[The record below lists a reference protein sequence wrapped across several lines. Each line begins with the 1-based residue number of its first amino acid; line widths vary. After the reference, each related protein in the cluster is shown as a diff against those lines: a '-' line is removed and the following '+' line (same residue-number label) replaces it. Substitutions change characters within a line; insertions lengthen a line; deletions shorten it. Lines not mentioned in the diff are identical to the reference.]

1 MKKKIAIVRGKFLN
15 KFEMQSFEPL
25 HTKFDM
31 TAFGSL
37 TPFQDNFAF
46 PTVKL
51 PSPMDLPEVPLKMP
65 VINRLFIDAHYL
77 YGLEEKLKG
86 FDIAHS
92 AETYYRYTQ
101 QCLDAKRKG
110 YVKKVVVT
118 VLENIVFNNEG
129 IWGRKTY
136 KMRTRNE
143 ADMFIALTQKTK
155 DVLLEEGAEEDKIV
169 IIGSGINTDRFK
181 PSVRLEK
188 NFIQKNKEITI
199 LFVGRLE
206 KYKGIFE
213 IIHAFNTLLVDEEL
227 KGYKLKLRMI
237 GDGSEKQTLTD
248 LERNLG
254 ISKFVEHRTSSY
266 DEIHTEY
273 QNADI
278 FVAPSFDTPTWTE
291 QYGYMLLE
299 SQATGL
305 PIITTDAGS
314 ISEVVE
320 DGAIQIKQQSSE
332 DLYEELKKLILSPA
346 LRQLLSRNARK
357 RATSFHD
364 IKRKAQQVEK
374 VYNDLL

>member
-1 MKKKIAIVRGKFLN
+1 MKPKVAIVRGKFLN

-25 HTKFDM
+25 CKKFDI

-37 TPFQDNFAF
+37 TPFQDNFVF

-51 PSPMDLPEVPLKMP
+51 PSPMDIPEVPFKMP
-65 VINRLFIDAHYL
+65 ILNRLFIDAHYL

-86 FDIAHS
+86 FDVAHS

-101 QCLDAKRKG
+101 QCLEAKKKG

-129 IWGRKTY
+129 IWGRKAF
-136 KMRTRNE
+136 KRRTRND

-155 DVLLEEGAEEDKIV
+155 DVLLEEGAEEEKIV
-169 IIGSGINTDRFK
+169 IIGSGINSQRFRPDK
-181 PSVRLEK
+181 RLDK
-188 NFIQKNKEITI
+188 SFIKKNKEIII

-206 KYKGIFE
+206 KYKGVYETIN
-213 IIHAFNTLLVDEEL
+213 AVNMLLTDEDL
-227 KGYKLKLRMI
+227 KGYQLRLRMI
-237 GDGSEKQTLTD
+237 GDGTEKQALIA

-254 ISKFVEHRTSSY
+254 IDQYIEHTTSSY
-266 DEIHTEY
+266 DEIHTVY
-273 QNADI
+273 QEADI
-278 FVAPSFDTPTWTE
+278 FVAPSYDTPTWTE

-314 ISEVVE
+314 ISEVVK
-320 DGAIQIKQQSSE
+320 DGALQIQQRSSNE
-332 DLYEELKKLILSPA
+332 LYEELKELILNPA
-346 LRQLLSRNARK
+346 KRIALSQRARR
-357 RATSFHD
+357 RAISFHD
-364 IKRKAQQVEK
+364 IKRKAEQIEK
-374 VYNDLL
+374 VYNALL